1 MNKPKRGPAQGG
13 SLELRGKVGGAVR
26 LTAGHADLEGHRSR
40 FYLVLPVEESLRLG
54 RGE

>member
-1 MNKPKRGPAQGG
+1 MARVREGCGKMM
-13 SLELRGKVGGAVR
+13 GKVGGAVR

>member
-1 MNKPKRGPAQGG
+1 MM
-13 SLELRGKVGGAVR
+13 GKVGGAVR